1 MWETWNIDLHTD
13 TIQVEQFLNLHGL
26 LLPLPTQ
33 TQNKLHGSQQ
43 IIYCLCQALLPVHSI
58 IGASERLCCNLWFAL
73 CKQNYILPFSWSWSV
88 LNIPCYF
95 ELVNA
100 TDDYAMAGTATSDAL
115 AQVRNLIV
123 IFGHMKKITVRKNW
137 FDGQTSLKNNV
148 LSTSRWNFWD
158 TGPW

>member
-1 MWETWNIDLHTD
+1 
-13 TIQVEQFLNLHGL
+13 
-26 LLPLPTQ
+26 
-33 TQNKLHGSQQ
+33 
-43 IIYCLCQALLPVHSI
+43 
-58 IGASERLCCNLWFAL
+58 
-73 CKQNYILPFSWSWSV
+73 

-123 IFGHMKKITVRKNW
+123 IFGHMKNNCAKNW

-148 LSTSRWNFWD
+148 LSTSR
-158 TGPW
+158 